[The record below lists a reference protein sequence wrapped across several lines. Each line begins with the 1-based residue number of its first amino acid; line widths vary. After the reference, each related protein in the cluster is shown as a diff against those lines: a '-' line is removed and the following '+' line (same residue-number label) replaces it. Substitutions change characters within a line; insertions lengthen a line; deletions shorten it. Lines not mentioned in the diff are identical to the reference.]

1 MISATAM
8 TEARRRNQMGQPAA
22 WTIANTAFLIV
33 ILAAWRRLYGKRS
46 AGGKFPHCSKRVSLH
61 RHTTWREHHM

>member
-1 MISATAM
+1 MILLERSEIERSMIRATAM

-33 ILAAWRRLYGKRS
+33 ILAAWRRL
-46 AGGKFPHCSKRVSLH
+46 
-61 RHTTWREHHM
+61 